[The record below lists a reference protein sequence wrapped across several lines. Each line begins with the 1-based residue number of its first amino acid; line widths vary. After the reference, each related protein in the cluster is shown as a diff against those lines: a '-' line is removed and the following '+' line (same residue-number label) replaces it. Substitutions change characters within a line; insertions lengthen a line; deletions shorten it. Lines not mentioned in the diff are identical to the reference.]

1 MHRTWI
7 KLCGMTRAAD
17 LAVAAEAGADA
28 VGFVFAESPRR
39 VTAEQVRRLVLD
51 LPPHIL
57 RVGVFV
63 DATPAE
69 IARVVDAAEL
79 DRVQLHGFEDP
90 MVREHVGTRVVKAFR
105 VRDAGVLEE
114 ISTWSAQF
122 FVLDAWS
129 EKAAGGTGTSFDW
142 SVAARAARLGRM
154 ILAGGLTPANVA
166 RAIHETRPFGV
177 DVSSGIEV
185 SPGVKDAAKIRAFV
199 EAVRAADAEIASS
212 AAAPAEARRSR

>member
-1 MHRTWI
+1 MQRTWI
-7 KLCGMTRAAD
+7 KICGMTRAAD
-17 LAVAAEAGADA
+17 LAAAAEAGVDA

-39 VTAEQVRRLVLD
+39 VVAEHVRRLVLD

-105 VRDAGVLEE
+105 VRDASVLEE
-114 ISTWSAQF
+114 ITTWTAEF
-122 FVLDAWS
+122 FLLDAWS
-129 EKAAGGTGTSFDW
+129 ERTAGGSGVAFDW
-142 SVAARAARLGRM
+142 SIARDAARLGRM

-166 RAIHETRPFGV
+166 RAVHEARPFGV
-177 DVSSGIEV
+177 DVSSGVEI
-185 SPGVKDAAKIRAFV
+185 SPGIKDPAKIRAFV
-199 EAVRAADAEIASS
+199 EAVRAADAELASS
-212 AAAPAEARRSR
+212 PAARV